1 MRDPKNMLLAALL
14 LALITSLTVHAQ
26 AQAGNRVLVL
36 VTAPSLKTVV
46 EAVGGDRVEVKSIL
60 PAGADPHSYEPI
72 PQELLSLVSNA
83 SLIVMTGPH
92 HFPVEERL
100 GELAE
105 EGLLRTPILDYR
117 DYLDYGLSIL
127 SIPDTGA
134 QNPHGYIYSITGL
147 RAIAKACAAEL
158 SRIDPKNSDYYE
170 KRLRSYLGKLS
181 SLEERVRRMRVEG
194 VRVILGG
201 PALQYLAEDLGLKV
215 EGIILKAH
223 GAEPTPED
231 VMNAV
236 RAVKDK
242 RVELVMLSDLELKDN
257 PELARM
263 LRENGVRYV
272 VVPLL
277 EVSDQPELA
286 PLLAAALLKS
296 NVQDYGGSTTSL
308 LEIIALPS
316 LLANLIL
323 ILFLV
328 LLIMKVRRSG

>member
-14 LALITSLTVHAQ
+14 LALIATLAVHAH
-26 AQAGNRVLVL
+26 AQAGNRVPIL
-36 VTAPSLKTVV
+36 VTAPPLKTVV

-60 PAGADPHSYEPI
+60 PAGADPHSYEPTA
-72 PQELLSLVSNA
+72 QELLSLVSNA

-105 EGLLRTPILDYR
+105 EGLLRIPIIDYR

-127 SIPDTGA
+127 RIPDTDIP
-134 QNPHGYIYSITGL
+134 NPHGYIYSITGL

-181 SLEERVRRMRVEG
+181 SLEERIRKMGVEG
-194 VRVILGG
+194 VRVVLGG
-201 PALQYLAEDLGLKV
+201 PALQYLAEDLGLRV
-215 EGIILKAH
+215 EGMILKAH
-223 GAEPTPED
+223 GAEPSPED

-236 RAVKDK
+236 RAVRGK

-263 LRENGVRYV
+263 LKENGVRYV

-296 NVQDYGGSTTSL
+296 NVQDYGGSATSL
-308 LEIIALPS
+308 LELMAFPS

-323 ILFLV
+323 LLFLV
-328 LLIMKVRRSG
+328 LLVMKVRRGG

>member
-14 LALITSLTVHAQ
+14 LALIATLAVHAH
-26 AQAGNRVLVL
+26 AQAGNRVPVL
-36 VTAPSLKTVV
+36 VTAPPLKTVV

-60 PAGADPHSYEPI
+60 PAGADPHSYEPTA
-72 PQELLSLVSNA
+72 QELLSLVSNA

-105 EGLLRTPILDYR
+105 EGLLRVPIIDYR

-127 SIPDTGA
+127 RIPDTDIP
-134 QNPHGYIYSITGL
+134 NPHGYIYSITGL
-147 RAIAKACAAEL
+147 KAIAKACAAEL

-170 KRLRSYLGKLS
+170 KRLRSYLEKLS
-181 SLEERVRRMRVEG
+181 SLEERIRRIGVEGMRV
-194 VRVILGG
+194 VLGG
-201 PALQYLAEDLGLKV
+201 PALQYLAEDLGLRV
-215 EGIILKAH
+215 EGMILKAH
-223 GAEPTPED
+223 GAEPSPED

-236 RAVKDK
+236 KAVRDE

-272 VVPLL
+272 VIPLL

-296 NVQDYGGSTTSL
+296 NVQDYGGSATSV
-308 LEIIALPS
+308 LELMAFPS

-323 ILFLV
+323 LLFLV
-328 LLIMKVRRSG
+328 LLVMKVRRSG